1 MALGTNDAVRP
12 PYPHHVPLSQ
22 YRANLISILTH
33 HSLLA
38 HKSSSLRLILVTPAP
53 LHECQSLETDLKKGF
68 EGARR
73 AEGSTALYA
82 QAVRDVGGELGVPVL
97 DLWKLVDEDSRQ
109 NCQGIQSENN
119 ERFRGYF
126 TDGKTPSYM
135 YCFPELDAL
144 KSRRVNRG
152 RFSDLHVSRRP
163 L

>member
-126 TDGKTPSYM
+126 TDGKAPSYM

-144 KSRRVNRG
+144 KSRRVNSG
-152 RFSDLHVSRRP
+152 RDSD
-163 L
+163 